1 MAVLPVEQRARA
13 EELDP
18 EEARAIFD
26 QLARQELSISGAE
39 FIRRWDAG
47 EYRGKADQPH
57 VARVAM
63 ILPFGR

>member
-1 MAVLPVEQRARA
+1 MAVLPREERACA
-13 EELDP
+13 EELGP
-18 EEARAIFD
+18 EEARAMFD
-26 QLARQELSISGAE
+26 QVAREALSISGGE

-47 EYRGKADQPH
+47 EYRGKADQQS